1 MNKRAARQ
9 RICRLELLP
18 AVLLVSSIALWG
30 GQVRTSAAEAPAL
43 TAQPPIVVP
52 RAPGAFD
59 YMTVDDRNRRLLV
72 AHPGSR
78 TLDVIDLNNG
88 TVTQQVSVGE
98 AHGVAVDIKD
108 GKYFVGAS
116 RQPAIVVINRK
127 FVVKNDQIAMDGP
140 IDAITFDSKNGSLYA
155 DRADNGSIVVLNGK
169 TNRQVATIA
178 VGSDLEYIEYDP
190 VSDKIY
196 QNVVSTGSVA
206 VIDPSTNRVTATW
219 PAAPAADLRGL
230 AVDGANHRVFTAGGN
245 GKLAEIDTN
254 SGAVIA
260 SLDIPPSVDQIA
272 FDPATHRLYCAS
284 GTGLLAVVGETETG
298 IELIANI
305 TVPRRA
311 HTVTVDPKT
320 HAVWISY
327 GTPDND
333 YVMKLVPPA

>member
-1 MNKRAARQ
+1 MQRQ
-9 RICRLELLP
+9 TSYRLGVLP
-18 AVLLVSSIALWG
+18 AVLLASSIALWA
-30 GQVRTSAAEAPAL
+30 GQGRTSAAEPPAL

-52 RAPGAFD
+52 RAAGAFD
-59 YMTVDDRNRRLLV
+59 YMTVDDRARRLLV

-98 AHGVAVDIKD
+98 AHGVAVDVKD

-116 RQPAIVVINRK
+116 RQPALVVIGRK

-140 IDAITFDSKNGSLYA
+140 IDAIAFDTKNGSLYA
-155 DRADNGSIVVLNGK
+155 DRVDNGSVVVLNGK
-169 TNRQVATIA
+169 TNRQVAAIA
-178 VGSDLEYIEYDP
+178 VGTGLEYIEYDP
-190 VSDKIY
+190 VSDKVY

-219 PAAPAADLRGL
+219 RAAPAADLRGL
-230 AVDGANHRVFTAGGN
+230 AVDGANHRLFSAGGN
-245 GKLAEIDTN
+245 GKLAVLDTN
-254 SGAVIA
+254 SGALVASVDIA
-260 SLDIPPSVDQIA
+260 PSVDQIA
-272 FDPATHRLYCAS
+272 FDPVKRRLYCAS
-284 GTGLLAVVGETETG
+284 GTGVLSVVAETETG
-298 IELIANI
+298 AELIANI

-311 HTVTVDPKT
+311 HNVTIDPKT